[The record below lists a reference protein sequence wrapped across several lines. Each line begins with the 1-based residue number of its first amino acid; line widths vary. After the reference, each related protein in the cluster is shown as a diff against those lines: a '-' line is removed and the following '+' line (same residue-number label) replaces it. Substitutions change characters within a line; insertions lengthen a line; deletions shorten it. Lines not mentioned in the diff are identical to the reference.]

1 MTGAAPGL
9 LGAAH
14 GVLAT
19 GGAAAGIGD
28 AFQTTAFSG
37 SMLLAVPVALVAG
50 FVAFASPC
58 VLPLVPGYLG
68 YLGGM
73 SAATLGPRRVTAG
86 APAPAVSGAGVGG
99 VAVSGT
105 PASAAASPGTAAS
118 GTARTGTAASA
129 AASPGTAAAPD
140 RRRLLAGVGLF
151 VAGFTLVFVLLGAL
165 AGSLG
170 GVLREWQDPV
180 SRVLGVVVVVMGLAF
195 LGFLPFLQQE
205 RRAHLSPRAGL
216 WGAPLLG
223 VVFGLGWTPC
233 IGPTLVAITALSLD
247 GGSAGR
253 GAVLSVAF
261 CLGLGLPFLLLALGT
276 ARSRRAHELLRRHRL
291 AVMRAGGGLLV
302 LLGLA
307 LVTGVWGTWAQW
319 LQGLVTGTDV
329 FVPVV

>member
-1 MTGAAPGL
+1 
-9 LGAAH
+9 
-14 GVLAT
+14 
-19 GGAAAGIGD
+19 
-28 AFQTTAFSG
+28 
-37 SMLLAVPVALVAG
+37 MLLAVPVALVAG

-73 SAATLGPRRVTAG
+73 SAATLGPRRITAG
-86 APAPAVSGAGVGG
+86 APAGAV
-99 VAVSGT
+99 
-105 PASAAASPGTAAS
+105 PGTASA
-118 GTARTGTAASA
+118 GTASSGAA
-129 AASPGTAAAPD
+129 PAAPD

-151 VAGFTLVFVLLGAL
+151 VAGFTFVFVLLGVL

-180 SRVLGVVVVVMGLAF
+180 SRVLGAVVVVMGLAF
-195 LGFLPFLQQE
+195 LGFVPFLQQE

-223 VVFGLGWTPC
+223 IVFGLGWTPC

-319 LQGLVTGTDV
+319 LQGLVTGADV

>member
-1 MTGAAPGL
+1 
-9 LGAAH
+9 
-14 GVLAT
+14 
-19 GGAAAGIGD
+19 
-28 AFQTTAFSG
+28 
-37 SMLLAVPVALVAG
+37 MLLAVPVALVAG

-86 APAPAVSGAGVGG
+86 APAPAASGA
-99 VAVSGT
+99 AVSGT
-105 PASAAASPGTAAS
+105 ASSGPASSVAASSAAASS
-118 GTARTGTAASA
+118 GTASSGTAS
-129 AASPGTAAAPD
+129 SGTASSGTAPAPD

-151 VAGFTLVFVLLGAL
+151 VAGFTLVFVLLGVL

-170 GVLREWQDPV
+170 GVLRDWQDPV
-180 SRVLGVVVVVMGLAF
+180 SRVLGAVVVVMGLAF
-195 LGFLPFLQQE
+195 LGFVPFLQQE

-319 LQGLVTGTDV
+319 LQGLVTGADV

>member
-1 MTGAAPGL
+1 
-9 LGAAH
+9 
-14 GVLAT
+14 
-19 GGAAAGIGD
+19 
-28 AFQTTAFSG
+28 
-37 SMLLAVPVALVAG
+37 MLLAVPVALVAG

-73 SAATLGPRRVTAG
+73 SAATLGPRRITAG
-86 APAPAVSGAGVGG
+86 APASAVTGAVGASSGSAAGGTS
-99 VAVSGT
+99 SGT
-105 PASAAASPGTAAS
+105 PSPAAS
-118 GTARTGTAASA
+118 GAAGPGGATASSRRASA
-129 AASPGTAAAPD
+129 PARPAPGVAPAPD

-151 VAGFTLVFVLLGAL
+151 VAGFTLVFVLLGVL

-180 SRVLGVVVVVMGLAF
+180 SRVLGAVVVVMGLAF
-195 LGFLPFLQQE
+195 LGFVPFLQQE

-223 VVFGLGWTPC
+223 IVFGLGWTPC

-307 LVTGVWGTWAQW
+307 LVTGVWGAWAQW
-319 LQGLVTGTDV
+319 LQGLVTGADI